1 MKFTNE
7 SNISLMLSTLL
18 FHLPA
23 MLAYHHSPSG
33 NAVPSMNANLDT
45 LFQYTTSRN
54 HKVISQ
60 AVDFVV
66 SMQTAPTCTRMA
78 ASHLMN
84 ECKLLENAPDFAK
97 TRPEAYLDNVKTEY
111 AAKLAVC
118 ELLSAQPHT
127 NNPLPPAHCDI
138 FVPSSRA
145 CGKSGSWWY
154 QSKPVTPDDKQCYP
168 NFSDYQYSQ
177 CLKTLQSSPQY
188 WTSFSNARQNAVVM
202 CQASRDAIER
212 ENHLEIFK
220 NLTRVMS
227 DVSSTMKET
236 TEEYESLVK
245 DQKEFADVIREA
257 QYQAKQDIQ
266 DVHDKALATVGFLD
280 DKFHSFMNTSINSLV
295 QALNEGQS
303 DAIARIREEMQLFSQ
318 DMIMES
324 SHLAKSLTGELQK
337 HHDRALISLQI
348 NHDAQL
354 DSYNILS
361 DYMGEIHHAATKIN
375 HTTNS
380 SLEKIDTIQKQLE
393 TLSNRAEHI
402 ANGFAFFNGIPGLVT
417 SLVRTLIA
425 TTGILFIFTLVY
437 KFSRKL
443 AMHTAGACSSA
454 YLLHICGVYQWL
466 GNIFSRIADAH
477 TDDQRL
483 IPAITGLS
491 ATQRGAAIVLL
502 LWVCAYPVSRVNS
515 FFTHLLSTA
524 LNRLLRPYW
533 IHQYCNEGGVG
544 FLPSVEIP
552 AGIPQHKID
561 ISGNRFNQIK
571 PRMYEKETSVLVEA

>member
-1 MKFTNE
+1 
-7 SNISLMLSTLL
+7 MLTTLL
-18 FHLPA
+18 FHSPA
-23 MLAYHHSPSG
+23 ISAYHHSPSG
-33 NAVPSMNANLDT
+33 NAAPSMNADLDT

-60 AVDFVV
+60 AVEFVV

-84 ECKLLENAPDFAK
+84 ECKLLENAPEFAK

-127 NNPLPPAHCDI
+127 SNPLPPAHCDI

-145 CGKSGSWWY
+145 CGKGGSWWY
-154 QSKPVTPDDKQCYP
+154 NSKPTTSDDKQCYP
-168 NFSDYQYSQ
+168 DFNGYQYSQ

-220 NLTRVMS
+220 NLTQVMS
-227 DVSSTMKET
+227 AVSSTMKDT
-236 TEEYESLVK
+236 TEEYESLVR
-245 DQKEFADVIREA
+245 DQKEFANAIREA
-257 QYQAKQDIQ
+257 QEQAKQDIQ
-266 DVHDKALATVGFLD
+266 DVHDKAIATVGSLD
-280 DKFHSFMNTSINSLV
+280 NKFHSFMDISITGLI
-295 QALNEGQS
+295 QALTQGQS
-303 DAIARIREEMQLFSQ
+303 DAIIRIREEMQLFSQ
-318 DMIMES
+318 DMILES
-324 SHLAKSLTGELQK
+324 SGMAKSLTGELQK

-348 NHDAQL
+348 NHEAQL
-354 DSYNILS
+354 DSYNVLS
-361 DYMGEIHHAATKIN
+361 DYMGEIHHAAMKIN

-380 SLEKIDTIQKQLE
+380 SLTKIDTIQQRLE
-393 TLSNRAEHI
+393 TLSSRAEHI
-402 ANGFAFFNGIPGLVT
+402 ANGFAFFSGIPDFIT

-425 TTGILFIFTLVY
+425 TAGILFLFALLY

-443 AMHTAGACSSA
+443 AVHTAGACSSA

-466 GNIFSRIADAH
+466 GNAFSRTADAH
-477 TDDQRL
+477 AHSQRILPSITD
-483 IPAITGLS
+483 LS
-491 ATQRGAAIVLL
+491 ATQRGAAIILL
-502 LWVCAYPVSRVNS
+502 LWACAYPVSQVNS
-515 FFTHLLSTA
+515 FFGHLLGTT
-524 LNRLLRPYW
+524 LNRLLSAYW
-533 IHQYCNEGGVG
+533 IRQYQNEGGVG

-552 AGIPQHKID
+552 DKIPQRMVD
-561 ISGNRFNQIK
+561 LSGNNFRPIRPLGFEREASC
-571 PRMYEKETSVLVEA
+571 PVEA